1 MNRLAWRYTSLTL
14 FSIFLVG
21 YAALIHA
28 QGAAQPGQ
36 VVIAGTVP
44 DEATRMTLLNRLR
57 DLYGANA
64 VVDQITVGG
73 VVVPA
78 QWTVSV
84 QKLLEAPLKQISR
97 GELRI
102 EGTQVTVKGDVA
114 NEAVRQKL
122 VSDMATALTSSYTVK
137 NALRVVQ
144 SEQSILDKTLGD
156 RIIEFES
163 GSAILMPTGKAV
175 LNDMAL
181 AMKKLG
187 GKRIEII
194 GHTDSSGSRPS
205 NLVLSQARADAVKN
219 YLITKGISAEQLAS
233 FGIGSDRPIADNSTM
248 EGRARNRRIEFR
260 LS

>member
-1 MNRLAWRYTSLTL
+1 VNILACRYILLAL
-14 FSIFLVG
+14 FGIFLG
-21 YAALIHA
+21 CYAALNQA
-28 QGAAQPGQ
+28 QGLAQPGQ
-36 VVIAGTVP
+36 VVIAGTVS
-44 DEATRMTLLNRLR
+44 DEATRITLLNRLR

-64 VVDQITVGG
+64 VVDQMTVGG
-73 VVVPA
+73 VVVPP
-78 QWTVSV
+78 QWTASV
-84 QKLLEAPLKQISR
+84 QKLLEIPLKQISR
-97 GELRI
+97 GELRV

-137 NALRVVQ
+137 NALRVAQ

-163 GSAILMPTGKAV
+163 GSAILTPTGKAV
-175 LNDMAL
+175 LDDMAL

-187 GKRIEII
+187 GKRVEII
-194 GHTDSSGSRPS
+194 GHTDSSGARAS

-233 FGIGSDRPIADNSTM
+233 FGIGSDRPIADNSTI